1 MIDTVVA
8 TTRIGGPLVGPAPLW
23 AETLE
28 PAERAA
34 LDPGTPDEL
43 DRLPDVLVV
52 GGGVI
57 GLATAV
63 FCRRAGL
70 GRVLLV
76 EAGRLAGGAS
86 GGAAGLLSPELH
98 QLTDPPAM
106 VLAPAG
112 RARWPP
118 A

>member
-1 MIDTVVA
+1 MIDSEVA

-43 DRLPDVLVV
+43 DRRPDVLVV

-63 FCRRAGL
+63 FCRRL
-70 GRVLLV
+70 GR
-76 EAGRLAGGAS
+76 AAACRPPGG
-86 GGAAGLLSPELH
+86 
-98 QLTDPPAM
+98 
-106 VLAPAG
+106 
-112 RARWPP
+112 RWPP
-118 A
+118 GRPTGTAPVKVGGLWLARFGARSPRAEPAFRSL

>member
-1 MIDTVVA
+1 VVA

-23 AETLE
+23 AETAE

-43 DRLPDVLVV
+43 DRRPDVLVV

-76 EAGRLAGGAS
+76 EAGRLAGG
-86 GGAAGLLSPELH
+86 
-98 QLTDPPAM
+98 PPA
-106 VLAPAG
+106 A
-112 RARWPP
+112 PP
-118 A
+118 AC